1 MSGNRDRAAG
11 VGIVVVK
18 IGSAILAPGG
28 RLDVSRLEAMAA
40 EIAGLRAA
48 GVGVCVVSSGAVAC
62 GLGPLGWGAM
72 PARIAD
78 RQVAAAVGQPV
89 LMRAWS
95 AALEARGLHAA
106 QVLLTADD
114 ADRRER
120 FINARRTLET
130 LIERGVVPIV
140 NENDSVAYDEIKLGD
155 NDRLSAL
162 AAHLAGADLLIM
174 LSQARGLCEGGPGGR
189 VIPVVEDLAEA
200 RRHATDERSA
210 TGVGGMATKL
220 DAAGAALALGIEVV
234 LASGEE
240 VAGGDGSVLRRV
252 CAGEAIGTRF
262 VRAGGVDRVAAR
274 KHWIGHG
281 TTVRGAVIVDEGAK
295 RALVERG
302 ASLLPK
308 GIARVEC
315 KARGF
320 GVGETVEIRV
330 EGGAAFARGIV
341 SYSSAEIDRIR
352 GRAASEIG
360 GVLGYTTCD
369 EVVHRDNLYVFERG
383 RP

>member
-1 MSGNRDRAAG
+1 MG
-11 VGIVVVK
+11 VGVVVVK

-28 RLDVSRLEAMAA
+28 RLDPGRLGALAE
-40 EIAGLRAA
+40 EIATLRRA
-48 GVGVCVVSSGAVAC
+48 GIGVCVVSSGAVAC
-62 GLGPLGWGAM
+62 GLAPLGWDSM

-162 AAHLAGADLLIM
+162 AAHLAGADLLVM
-174 LSQARGLCEGGPGGR
+174 LSQARGLCEGGPSGP
-189 VIPVVEDLAEA
+189 VIPIVEDLAQA

-220 DAAGAALALGIEVV
+220 DAASAALALGIEVV
-234 LASGEE
+234 LASGVE
-240 VAGGDGSVLRRV
+240 VARGDGGVLKRI
-252 CAGEAIGTRF
+252 CAGAGEGIGTRF
-262 VRAGGVDRVAAR
+262 VRAQGLDRVAAR

-281 TTVRGAVIVDEGAK
+281 TTVRGTVIVDEGAE
-295 RALVERG
+295 RALVDRG

-308 GIARVEC
+308 GIVGVAC
-315 KARGF
+315 KGRGF

-330 EGGAAFARGIV
+330 EGGRVFARGIV
-341 SYSSAEIDRIR
+341 GYSSTEIERIR
-352 GRAASEIG
+352 GRGASEIA
-360 GVLGYTTCD
+360 GVLGYATCD
-369 EVVHRDNLYVFERG
+369 EVVHRDNLYVLERG

>member
-1 MSGNRDRAAG
+1 M
-11 VGIVVVK
+11 GIVVVK

-28 RLDVSRLEAMAA
+28 RLDPGRLDALAN
-40 EIAGLRAA
+40 EIATLRQA
-48 GVGVCVVSSGAVAC
+48 GIGVCVVSSGAVAC
-62 GLGPLGWGAM
+62 GLAPLGWASM

-130 LIERGVVPIV
+130 LLEVGVVPIV

-174 LSQARGLCEGGPGGR
+174 LSQARGLCEGGPMGP
-189 VIPVVEDLAEA
+189 VIPVVEDLARA
-200 RRHATDERSA
+200 RLHATDERSA

-240 VAGGDGSVLRRV
+240 VAGGDGRVLQRI
-252 CAGEAIGTRF
+252 CAGGQGHIGTRF
-262 VRAGGVDRVAAR
+262 IRPRGLDRTAAR

-281 TTVRGAVIVDEGAK
+281 TTVRGAVIVDEGAR

-308 GIARVEC
+308 GIVGVLC
-315 KARGF
+315 KGRAF
-320 GVGETVEIRV
+320 GVGETVEIRQ
-330 EGGAAFARGIV
+330 GDGPAFARGIV
-341 SYSSAEIDRIR
+341 SYSSTEIERIR
-352 GRAASEIG
+352 GRAASEIA

-369 EVVHRDNLYVFERG
+369 EVVHRDNLYMLERG
-383 RP
+383 RL